1 MVKVPLLWLCQTNEA
16 KGKYVHFVI
25 LQTLFSSRLTFGG
38 GGGEKKVFSAEARG
52 PCREPKQFIVSG
64 HMNRGVSSPGH
75 GHQSQST

>member
-1 MVKVPLLWLCQTNEA
+1 MQLLSLCQTNEA

-25 LQTLFSSRLTFGG
+25 LQTLFSSRLAFGG
-38 GGGEKKVFSAEARG
+38 KEKKVFSAEARG
-52 PCREPKQFIVSG
+52 RCGEPKQIIVSG